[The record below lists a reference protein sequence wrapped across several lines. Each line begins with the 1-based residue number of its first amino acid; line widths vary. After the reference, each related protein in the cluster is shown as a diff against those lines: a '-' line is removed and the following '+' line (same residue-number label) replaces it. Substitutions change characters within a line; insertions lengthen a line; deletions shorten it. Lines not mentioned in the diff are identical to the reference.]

1 MWEKYVFNISHYFWH
16 LFVILASLALIG
28 GVLISLWGVIPPGK
42 DDVRKQEYPP
52 VVQVEPQE
60 VLSVLKNMEEKP
72 IQTKTSI
79 VKPIVP
85 ETAPVTYTDPD
96 EKNYNQ
102 SLDSLKK
109 LIPPTKYSWS
119 SSGYWYYPYGE
130 SYYRYYRDR
139 GINAENYRSWTVSET
154 GINEKL
160 EEVYSKS
167 NAIAF
172 GQKKLILDSYIAIV
186 SKFSEDKRA
195 SLIKLLVNYRSN
207 SATET
212 VENINVIIASLSNFG
227 VDKTDF
233 VNLLINFGSKN
244 PTEGRKFISYTNK
257 IIPNFISEY
266 RLDVLKTLINSFYNY
281 FNNRVNQQIEIT
293 DIFLKNL
300 NTYKPEQYTK
310 ALETYYGLM
319 VEKNYQRQRKIQE
332 IDDEYSYALA
342 SADAKYE
349 MAQIEKAG
357 LRFTGLYIVGGA
369 ISIIAV
375 LALILVLLSIQRYV
389 KRIEEKLQ
397 TE

>member
-1 MWEKYVFNISHYFWH
+1 MLKKLLQKIENKYVFNISQYFWH
-16 LFVILASLALIG
+16 IFVVLASLALIG
-28 GVLISLWGVIPPGK
+28 GVLILLWGIIPPGK
-42 DDVRKQEYPP
+42 DDVKKQDYPV
-52 VVQVEPQE
+52 VVQVETNE
-60 VLSVLKNMEEKP
+60 VLAVLKKMEEKP
-72 IQTKTSI
+72 TQTKTAP
-79 VKPIVP
+79 VKPTIT
-85 ETAPVTYTDPD
+85 ETAQVTYTDPD

-109 LIPPTKYSWS
+109 LIPVTKYSWS

-139 GINAENYRSWTVSET
+139 GYDSERYRSWTVSET

-167 NAIAF
+167 NATAF

-195 SLIKLLVNYRSN
+195 SLIKSLVNYRGN

-212 VENINVIIASLSNFG
+212 VENIKVIIASLSNFSA
-227 VDKTDF
+227 DKTDF

-257 IIPNFISEY
+257 IMPNFISEY

-300 NTYKPEQYTK
+300 NTYKSEQYTK

-332 IDDEYSYALA
+332 IDDEYSYVLA
-342 SADAKYE
+342 GAEAKYE
-349 MAQIEKAG
+349 MAQIEKVA
-357 LRFTGLYIVGGA
+357 LRMNGLYLAGGA
-369 ISIIAV
+369 ISFIAI
-375 LALILVLLSIQRYV
+375 LALIL
-389 KRIEEKLQ
+389 
-397 TE
+397 